1 MPRKL
6 NYIPGEKYGPNGLLL
21 LQRSDKKDKNGKA
34 KWDWY
39 QCPDCGQPFEAY
51 NASVKSG
58 ETQRCPKCRKKWH
71 QEHSIFSTLNK
82 KYEPGTRVGPN
93 NILFIKELGHMGK
106 YRTGYFK
113 CPVCGRENWHTR
125 LSDVCS
131 GASSK
136 CYDCYMK
143 ENIYRC
149 KINGERTAYDLT
161 GYTFGELTVIKLVE
175 QKEKD
180 SNGRLWLCK
189 CSCGGSRKVHSRD
202 LTTGKIWHCGCL
214 TPKSKGED
222 KIQGILQE
230 LQIDFKREYSFD
242 KCKNP
247 CTGTILR
254 FDFYLPTFNA
264 CIEYDGIQHFQETSW
279 THSSLQDINFRDSV
293 KDNYCS
299 ANKIGM
305 VRIPYWDFDILSE
318 KYILDKLKNIN

>member
-34 KWDWY
+34 KWGWY

-51 NASVKSG
+51 MVSAA
-58 ETQRCPKCRKKWH
+58 
-71 QEHSIFSTLNK
+71 I
-82 KYEPGTRVGPN
+82 
-93 NILFIKELGHMGK
+93 
-106 YRTGYFK
+106 
-113 CPVCGRENWHTR
+113 
-125 LSDVCS
+125 
-131 GASSK
+131 
-136 CYDCYMK
+136 
-143 ENIYRC
+143 
-149 KINGERTAYDLT
+149 
-161 GYTFGELTVIKLVE
+161 E
-175 QKEKD
+175 QD
-180 SNGRLWLCK
+180 
-189 CSCGGSRKVHSRD
+189 
-202 LTTGKIWHCGCL
+202 IWHCGCL

-299 ANKIGM
+299 ANKIRM